1 MPGGFYIKSKL
12 NGMVLSIPGPI
23 ITAPGL
29 GQHLVN
35 TIQWPEHVHL
45 FLILALGNLETWF
58 REPIRSYIKT

>member
-1 MPGGFYIKSKL
+1 
-12 NGMVLSIPGPI
+12 MVLSIPGPI
-23 ITAPGL
+23 INAPGL
-29 GQHLVN
+29 GQPLVN